1 MVRKLLKI
9 VSVLFII
16 AVIVMLTIY
25 YALFVAVSHTG
36 VRYETLASAKI
47 PEAMNDVPISPIWNT
62 VFPSMNSGCAT
73 SSTRSTTTHRM
84 S

>member
-36 VRYETLASAKI
+36 SATRR
-47 PEAMNDVPISPIWNT
+47 SP
-62 VFPSMNSGCAT
+62 PP
-73 SSTRSTTTHRM
+73 RSPRR
-84 S
+84 